1 MIVGTKQGAL
11 ILSALAIVVF
21 TYGWHWWGG
30 QSKQSPRDGVG
41 GSGTQAGIG
50 EIDTENGRRDSRN
63 SQSAKVTLKDK
74 VLNAADDP
82 EALVKLASK
91 LPKNADVEMLN
102 VYRVQLKN
110 FNPKQLAELMG
121 AHYAT
126 EEIVVSYV
134 KSRESPDLLQA
145 VFAALPKVSESRG
158 HLAAEAGEHM
168 VFFAPKN
175 IAEALKMIPSDC
187 LEEFGDG
194 LANRVKLM
202 ATEEERMRAIEDY
215 LSATDSSPVRNR
227 LQAMWIEKKA
237 LDDPAAA
244 AEWLLQQKPEYISL
258 SDSVVIKALVSKAP
272 ETAADFVN
280 TLLERN
286 EGKRAT
292 YAVTSMVTALA
303 PSDPVGVLRWV
314 EGLPRELPEYQTIV
328 SRSFR
333 FVASRNPEM
342 VDDIIS
348 STTDPVLL
356 QTYEAIVKS
365 KSKEGNHASSGKK

>member
-1 MIVGTKQGAL
+1 
-11 ILSALAIVVF
+11 
-21 TYGWHWWGG
+21 
-30 QSKQSPRDGVG
+30 
-41 GSGTQAGIG
+41 
-50 EIDTENGRRDSRN
+50 
-63 SQSAKVTLKDK
+63 
-74 VLNAADDP
+74 
-82 EALVKLASK
+82 
-91 LPKNADVEMLN
+91 
-102 VYRVQLKN
+102 
-110 FNPKQLAELMG
+110 
-121 AHYAT
+121 
-126 EEIVVSYV
+126 
-134 KSRESPDLLQA
+134 
-145 VFAALPKVSESRG
+145 
-158 HLAAEAGEHM
+158 
-168 VFFAPKN
+168 
-175 IAEALKMIPSDC
+175 
-187 LEEFGDG
+187 
-194 LANRVKLM
+194 
-202 ATEEERMRAIEDY
+202 MRAIEDY